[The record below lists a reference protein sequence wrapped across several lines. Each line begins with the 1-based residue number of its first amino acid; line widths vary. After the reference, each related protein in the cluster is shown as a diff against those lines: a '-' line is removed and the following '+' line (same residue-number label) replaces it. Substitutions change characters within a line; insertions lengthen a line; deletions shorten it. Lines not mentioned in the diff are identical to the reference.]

1 MRVCHLQHHYGQT
14 IQQAGGNV
22 EVGVGGMADLPKSV
36 SGKMQALSREARS
49 NQRRLLTAFGI
60 DTDSDLLKFNQLKVD
75 LCISYCLVLKKVFC
89 SLHIVDLKLLVLEL
103 QVCTL
108 SLYGISHLRTGN
120 FNFCIAFNH
129 ELIWLF

>member
-1 MRVCHLQHHYGQT
+1 MRVCLPLQHHYGQT

-60 DTDSDLLKFNQLKVD
+60 DTDSDLLKFNQLKVRPVYK
-75 LCISYCLVLKKVFC
+75 LIFSLKNILYF
-89 SLHIVDLKLLVLEL
+89 SEIVYLQLLVFEVADSVFLEHGCL
-103 QVCTL
+103 TL
-108 SLYGISHLRTGN
+108 LSIFLH
-120 FNFCIAFNH
+120 
-129 ELIWLF
+129 

>member
-60 DTDSDLLKFNQLKVD
+60 DTDSDLLKFNQLKVRPMYK
-75 LCISYCLVLKKVFC
+75 LLSSFKKVFC
-89 SLHIVDLKLLVLEL
+89 SFHVVDLKLLVLEL
-103 QVCTL
+103 QV
-108 SLYGISHLRTGN
+108 
-120 FNFCIAFNH
+120 
-129 ELIWLF
+129 

>member
-1 MRVCHLQHHYGQT
+1 MGILKSTKVKIQLTVMTVCPHLQHHYGQT

-60 DTDSDLLKFNQLKVD
+60 DTDSDLLKFNQLKVR
-75 LCISYCLVLKKVFC
+75 LYYF
-89 SLHIVDLKLLVLEL
+89 HFVDLELVVSLGCICEL
-103 QVCTL
+103 PNMDMFV
-108 SLYGISHLRTGN
+108 
-120 FNFCIAFNH
+120 
-129 ELIWLF
+129 